1 LSTVVVQKFGG
12 TSVGSTE
19 RIKRMADR
27 VIQEKKK
34 GHDVVVVVSAM
45 GKTTDALVKLVS
57 DITSEPS
64 KREMDMLLSTG
75 EQVTI
80 SLLSMALQQQGME
93 AISFTGW
100 QAGIQTD
107 SVLGNAHIQSIDTKR
122 IRNELDHGKVVVVA
136 GFQGVTEDGDIST
149 LGRGGSDITAAALA
163 SALKADRCDIYTD
176 VDGVYTSD
184 PRFVPKASKIP
195 SLSYEDMQNLAVMGA
210 GVLHPR
216 AVKHAKKFGIPLF
229 IKSSFE
235 KGRGT
240 KIHGKAKQNGSSPV
254 IGVTF
259 EADINRLEIFDCND
273 IEGFQKALMC
283 ELASHHIQAD
293 IYKQSCRD
301 SLSLLIKE
309 QDLQEVLS
317 ILYKEKEKWMY
328 SRIERKGGLSKVS
341 VIGQN
346 IKSQP
351 AIKMDM
357 CKILLE
363 NAVRV
368 KLVGESAISV
378 TAVVEKSQVQLAAER
393 LHTGFGLDYEAMM
406 KASV

>member
-1 LSTVVVQKFGG
+1 MSTIVQKFGG
-12 TSVGSTE
+12 TSVGSVD
-19 RIKRMADR
+19 RIKKMADR
-27 VIQEKKK
+27 VIEEKKK

-45 GKTTDALVKLVS
+45 GKTTDTLVKLVS

-80 SLLSMALQQQGME
+80 SLLTMSLQQKGVE
-93 AISFTGW
+93 AVSFTGW

-107 SVLGNAHIQSIDTKR
+107 SILGNAHIQSIDSRR
-122 IRNELDHGKVVVVA
+122 ILNELNKGRVVVVA
-136 GFQGVTEDGDIST
+136 GFQGITEDGTIST

-184 PRFVPKASKIP
+184 PRFVQKASKIS
-195 SLSYEDMQNLAVMGA
+195 SLSFDDMQSLASMGA

-216 AVKHAKKFGIPLF
+216 AVKHAKKHGIP
-229 IKSSFE
+229 IIVKSSFE
-235 KGRGT
+235 KGSGT
-240 KIHGKAKQNGSSPV
+240 LIHGKSKQMGYLPV
-254 IGVTF
+254 LGVTF
-259 EADINRLEIFDCND
+259 EEHIIRLEILKCEDTGGLK
-273 IEGFQKALMC
+273 ETLMR

-293 IYKQSCRD
+293 IYLQSCRG
-301 SLSLLIKE
+301 SVSLLIKE
-309 QDLQEVLS
+309 QDLQEVIS
-317 ILYKEKEKWMY
+317 IVNLEKGNWKY
-328 SRIERKGGLSKVS
+328 SGIERKEGLSKVS
-341 VIGQN
+341 VVGQD

-351 AIKMDM
+351 AIKLNM
-357 CKILLE
+357 CKLLLE

-378 TAVVEKSQVQLAAER
+378 TAVVEKSQVHLAANR